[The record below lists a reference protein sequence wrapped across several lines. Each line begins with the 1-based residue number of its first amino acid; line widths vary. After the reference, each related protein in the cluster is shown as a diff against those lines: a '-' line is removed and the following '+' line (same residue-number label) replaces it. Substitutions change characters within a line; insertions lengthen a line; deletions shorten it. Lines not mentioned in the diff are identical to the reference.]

1 MTSAPLILAVDD
13 EPGILRLIEIEL
25 REQGFRVM
33 TTSVPAEVYELVE
46 EHRPD
51 LVLLDIMMPG
61 IDGLEV
67 MRTLHQRQSTP
78 VVVVSAK
85 DQDADKVR
93 GLESGADDYIVKPF
107 SPDELG
113 ARVRAV
119 LRRDAGGRGPER
131 IVRSGDVEVDLE
143 SRTVAKGNRVVDVTR
158 TEWQLLQHLAA
169 NANKVL
175 LSSELL
181 AKVWGPEYVDDLQY
195 LRVWISRLRE
205 KLEDDR
211 SQPKIIQT
219 RPGIGYVFLAD
230 DGGSS

>member
-119 LRRDAGGRGPER
+119 LRRDAGVRGPER